1 MFMKIILT
9 KVLNVLILRNKC
21 RLIPFKYILK
31 QNKTK
36 RETRKSV
43 HTMFWKALS
52 QKFTHFTKYNA
63 FPTKDSQSENK
74 HYVLYLDP
82 QSLTCSV

>member
-9 KVLNVLILRNKC
+9 KVNVLILRNKC
-21 RLIPFKYILK
+21 RLIPLKYILK

-43 HTMFWKALS
+43 HTLFWKALR
-52 QKFTHFTKYNA
+52 QKFTHFTKYCA
-63 FPTKDSQSENK
+63 FPTKDSHSENK
-74 HYVLYLDP
+74 NYVLYLDP